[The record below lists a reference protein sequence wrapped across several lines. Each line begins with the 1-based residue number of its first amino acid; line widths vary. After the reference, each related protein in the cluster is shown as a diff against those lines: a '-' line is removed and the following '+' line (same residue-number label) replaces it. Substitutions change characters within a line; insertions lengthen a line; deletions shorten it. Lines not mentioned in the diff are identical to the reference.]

1 MKKILSGMFYNLFRG
16 FEIWLLLI
24 LVVICGVF
32 DDINN
37 LRDYDVI
44 AVGVFGET
52 RDYSD
57 EDRTLII
64 SPDNIDQFRY
74 KGSGIS
80 AFDVYRYHIE
90 PLPKDVYDKLGY
102 DMYYIPHDEAN
113 AVFDRIKNL
122 YIFPAILMAIFIP
135 VFFGRLFR
143 QGTIKNL
150 LTCGYSK
157 VMIYLASLIMSVVLD
172 LALFLIRLL
181 GFVLVCACLQW
192 QPPVYLPVL
201 IPSAVVSLLLLIT
214 ISSFSLAALFISS
227 KRTVAFVVGFIMAFS
242 ATTSVSELAS
252 TFLWNYEVVRT
263 SAAENEDYMDFVKE
277 QKQYLLEERFNFGN
291 FSSDF
296 YYGDKLIISLYAE
309 SSLPAPLRYVILALI
324 YSDPALIQ
332 GADFMF
338 EPYLMA
344 RDGLLYVSMGVNT
357 IWIILSSGLGI
368 AIFRKREIHC

>member
-113 AVFDRIKNL
+113 TVFDRIKNL

-227 KRTVAFVVGFIMAFS
+227 KRTAAFVVGFIMAFS

>member
-113 AVFDRIKNL
+113 TVFDRIKNL

-135 VFFGRLFR
+135 VFFGRLFS

-227 KRTVAFVVGFIMAFS
+227 KRTAAFVVGFIMAFS
-242 ATTSVSELAS
+242 ATISVSELAS

>member
-24 LVVICGVF
+24 LVVICGAF

-37 LRDYDVI
+37 LRDCDVI

-113 AVFDRIKNL
+113 TVFDRIKNL

-227 KRTVAFVVGFIMAFS
+227 KRTAAFVVGFIMAFS
-242 ATTSVSELAS
+242 ATISVSELAS

>member
-37 LRDYDVI
+37 LRDCDVI

-64 SPDNIDQFRY
+64 SPDNIDQFCY
-74 KGSGIS
+74 KGSGVS

-102 DMYYIPHDEAN
+102 DMYYVPHDEAN
-113 AVFDRIKNL
+113 TVFDRIKNL

-135 VFFGRLFR
+135 VFFGRLFS

-227 KRTVAFVVGFIMAFS
+227 KRTAAFVVGFIMAFS
-242 ATTSVSELAS
+242 ATISVSELAS

-309 SSLPAPLRYVILALI
+309 SSLPAPLKYVILALI

>member
-113 AVFDRIKNL
+113 TVFDRIKNL

-157 VMIYLASLIMSVVLD
+157 VMIYLASLIMSVILD

-227 KRTVAFVVGFIMAFS
+227 KRTAAFVVGFIMAFS
-242 ATTSVSELAS
+242 ATISVSELAS

>member
-32 DDINN
+32 DDINK

-113 AVFDRIKNL
+113 TVFDRIKNL

-227 KRTVAFVVGFIMAFS
+227 KRTAAFVVGFIMAFS
-242 ATTSVSELAS
+242 ATISVSELAS

-296 YYGDKLIISLYAE
+296 YYGDKLIISLYSE

>member
-32 DDINN
+32 DEINN

-113 AVFDRIKNL
+113 TVFDRIKNL

-227 KRTVAFVVGFIMAFS
+227 KRTAAFVVGFIMAFS
-242 ATTSVSELAS
+242 ATISVSELAS

>member
-37 LRDYDVI
+37 LRDCDVI
-44 AVGVFGET
+44 AAGVFGET

-102 DMYYIPHDEAN
+102 DMYYVPHDEAN
-113 AVFDRIKNL
+113 TVFDRIKNL

-227 KRTVAFVVGFIMAFS
+227 KRTAAFVVGFIMAFS
-242 ATTSVSELAS
+242 ATISVSELAS

>member
-24 LVVICGVF
+24 LVVICGAF

-113 AVFDRIKNL
+113 TVFDRIKNL

-227 KRTVAFVVGFIMAFS
+227 KRTAAFVVGFIMAFS
-242 ATTSVSELAS
+242 ATISVSELAS

>member
-227 KRTVAFVVGFIMAFS
+227 KRTAAFVVGFIMAFS

>member
-37 LRDYDVI
+37 LRDCDVI

-113 AVFDRIKNL
+113 TVFDRIKNL

-227 KRTVAFVVGFIMAFS
+227 KRTAAFVVGFIMAFS
-242 ATTSVSELAS
+242 ATISVSELAS

>member
-37 LRDYDVI
+37 LRDCDVI
-44 AVGVFGET
+44 AAGVFGET

-102 DMYYIPHDEAN
+102 DMYYVPHDEAN
-113 AVFDRIKNL
+113 TVFDRIKNL
-122 YIFPAILMAIFIP
+122 YIFPSILMAIFIP

-227 KRTVAFVVGFIMAFS
+227 KRTAAFVVGFIMAFS
-242 ATTSVSELAS
+242 ATISVSELAS

>member
-1 MKKILSGMFYNLFRG
+1 MFYNLFRG

-37 LRDYDVI
+37 LRDCDVI
-44 AVGVFGET
+44 AAGVFGET

-102 DMYYIPHDEAN
+102 DMYYVPHDEAN
-113 AVFDRIKNL
+113 TVFDRIKNL

-157 VMIYLASLIMSVVLD
+157 VMIYLASLIMSVVLN

-227 KRTVAFVVGFIMAFS
+227 KRTAAFVVGFIMAFS
-242 ATTSVSELAS
+242 ATISVSELAS

>member
-113 AVFDRIKNL
+113 TVFDRIKNL

-157 VMIYLASLIMSVVLD
+157 VMIYLASLIMSVVLN

-227 KRTVAFVVGFIMAFS
+227 KRTAAFVVGFIMAFS
-242 ATTSVSELAS
+242 ATISVSELAS

>member
-37 LRDYDVI
+37 LRDCDVI
-44 AVGVFGET
+44 AAGVFGET

-102 DMYYIPHDEAN
+102 DMYYVPHDEAN
-113 AVFDRIKNL
+113 IVFDRIKNL

-227 KRTVAFVVGFIMAFS
+227 KRTAAFVVGFIMAFS
-242 ATTSVSELAS
+242 ATISVSELAS

>member
-113 AVFDRIKNL
+113 TVFDRIKNL

-227 KRTVAFVVGFIMAFS
+227 KRTAAFVVGFIMAFS
-242 ATTSVSELAS
+242 ATISVSELAS

>member
-113 AVFDRIKNL
+113 TVFDRIKNL

-227 KRTVAFVVGFIMAFS
+227 KRTAAFVVGFIMAFS
-242 ATTSVSELAS
+242 ATISVSELAS

-291 FSSDF
+291 FSSDL
-296 YYGDKLIISLYAE
+296 YYGDKLIIALYAE

>member
-113 AVFDRIKNL
+113 TVFDRIKNL

-227 KRTVAFVVGFIMAFS
+227 KRTAAFVVGFIMAFS
-242 ATTSVSELAS
+242 ATISVSELAS

-309 SSLPAPLRYVILALI
+309 GSLPAPLRYVILALI

>member
-16 FEIWLLLI
+16 FELWLLLI

-113 AVFDRIKNL
+113 TVFDRIKNL

-227 KRTVAFVVGFIMAFS
+227 KRTAAFVVGFIMAFS
-242 ATTSVSELAS
+242 ATISVSELAS

-291 FSSDF
+291 FSSDL

>member
-157 VMIYLASLIMSVVLD
+157 VMIYLSSLIMSVVLD

-227 KRTVAFVVGFIMAFS
+227 KRTAAFVVGFIMAFS

>member
-113 AVFDRIKNL
+113 TVFDRIKNL

-135 VFFGRLFR
+135 VFFGRLFS

-227 KRTVAFVVGFIMAFS
+227 KRTAAFVVGFIMAFS
-242 ATTSVSELAS
+242 ATISVSELAS

-309 SSLPAPLRYVILALI
+309 SSLPAPLRYVILALL

>member
-37 LRDYDVI
+37 LRDCDVI
-44 AVGVFGET
+44 AAGVFGET

-102 DMYYIPHDEAN
+102 DMYYVPHDEAN
-113 AVFDRIKNL
+113 TVFDRIKNL
-122 YIFPAILMAIFIP
+122 YIFPSILMAIFIP

-157 VMIYLASLIMSVVLD
+157 VMIYLASLIMSVVLN

-227 KRTVAFVVGFIMAFS
+227 KRTAAFVVGFIMAFS

>member
-37 LRDYDVI
+37 LRDCDFI

-113 AVFDRIKNL
+113 TVFDRIKNL

-135 VFFGRLFR
+135 VFFGRLFS

-227 KRTVAFVVGFIMAFS
+227 KRTAAFVVGFIMAFS
-242 ATTSVSELAS
+242 ATISVSELAS

>member
-157 VMIYLASLIMSVVLD
+157 VMIYLSSLIMSVVLD

-227 KRTVAFVVGFIMAFS
+227 KRTAAFVVGFIMAFS
-242 ATTSVSELAS
+242 ATISVSELAS

>member
-37 LRDYDVI
+37 LRDCDVI

-74 KGSGIS
+74 KGSGVS

-102 DMYYIPHDEAN
+102 DMYYVPHDEAN

-135 VFFGRLFR
+135 VFFGRLFS

-227 KRTVAFVVGFIMAFS
+227 KRTAAFVVGFIMAFS
-242 ATTSVSELAS
+242 ATISVSELAS

>member
-113 AVFDRIKNL
+113 TVFDRIKNL

-227 KRTVAFVVGFIMAFS
+227 KRTAAFVVGFIMAFS
-242 ATTSVSELAS
+242 ATISVSELAC

>member
-24 LVVICGVF
+24 LVVVCGAF

-37 LRDYDVI
+37 LRDLDVI

-64 SPDNIDQFRY
+64 SPDNIDQYRY
-74 KGSGIS
+74 KGSGVS

-90 PLPKDVYDKLGY
+90 PLQKDVYDKIGK
-102 DMYYIPHDEAN
+102 DMYYVPRDEAN
-113 AVFDRIKNL
+113 GVFDRLKNM

-135 VFFGRLFR
+135 VFFGRLFS

-150 LTCGYSK
+150 MTCGYSR
-157 VMIYLASLIMSVVLD
+157 VRIYLASLIMSVVID
-172 LALFLIRLL
+172 LALFLLRFLSFI
-181 GFVLVCACLQW
+181 LVCVCLQW

-201 IPSAVVSLLLLIT
+201 IPAVAVSLLLLIT
-214 ISSFSLAALFISS
+214 ITSFSLAALFISS
-227 KRTVAFVVGFIMAFS
+227 KRTIAFIVGFVMAFS
-242 ATTSVSELAS
+242 VNISVSALAS
-252 TFLWNYEVVRT
+252 SVLWNYET
-263 SAAENEDYMDFVKE
+263 AKLNAWDNEEYMSMINE
-277 QKQYLLEERFNFGN
+277 QKQYLLEERLNYDK

-296 YYGDKLIISLYAE
+296 YYGDKLIISLYDDGV
-309 SSLPAPLRYVILALI
+309 PASLRYALLALI

-332 GADFMF
+332 GADFLF

-344 RDGLLYVSMGVNT
+344 RDGLLYVSMGVNAV
-357 IWIILSSGLGI
+357 WIILSSGLGI
-368 AIFRKREIHC
+368 LVFRKREIHC